1 MAGVKKYMVLAS
13 GRIAGVP
20 RKDGD
25 VVELTPAQAKYE
37 NVTEVVIGIDLA
49 KGKDES
55 AVATVPVPK
64 TTKRSP
70 RKK

>member
-1 MAGVKKYMVLAS
+1 MAGVKKYMVRAS
-13 GRIAGVP
+13 GRIAGTP
-20 RKDGD
+20 RKEGD

-55 AVATVPVPK
+55 VVTPVLAPK